1 MATQS
6 CPRPGETREEHEARL
21 LASLPVVMEQLCQIL
36 DGERG
41 PFKERILDILASHSV
56 GLERAHA
63 HAQVLREDVL
73 AFIAMRRESS
83 VTGSA
88 AAA

>member
-1 MATQS
+1 
-6 CPRPGETREEHEARL
+6 
-21 LASLPVVMEQLCQIL
+21 MEQLCQIL
-36 DGERG
+36 EFFWGG
-41 PFKERILDILASHSV
+41 GAFKERFLNILASHQV

-63 HAQVLREDVL
+63 QAQVLRDDML
-73 AFIAMRRESS
+73 AIIAMRRESS

>member
-1 MATQS
+1 
-6 CPRPGETREEHEARL
+6 
-21 LASLPVVMEQLCQIL
+21 MEQLCQIL
-36 DGERG
+36 EFDLRA
-41 PFKERILDILASHSV
+41 FKERHLNILASHQV

-63 HAQVLREDVL
+63 QAQVLRDDML
-73 AFIAMRRESS
+73 AIIAMRRESS